1 MKTEYIDRFFKR
13 YHSAVMAGNK
23 DLVMSME
30 NATNLA
36 SEIQQLLT
44 KLLNKNSSSVEEEVI
59 TVVMDGGVI
68 K

>member
-23 DLVMSME
+23 DLTMSME

-44 KLLNKNSSSVEEEVI
+44 KLLSKPVEEKEEI
-59 TVVMDGGVI
+59 IQVVMDGGRI
-68 K
+68 P